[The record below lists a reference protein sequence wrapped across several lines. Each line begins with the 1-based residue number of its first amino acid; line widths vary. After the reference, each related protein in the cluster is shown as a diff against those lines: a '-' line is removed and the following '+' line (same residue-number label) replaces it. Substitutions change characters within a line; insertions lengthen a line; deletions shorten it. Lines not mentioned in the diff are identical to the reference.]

1 MPKQNIKYTDI
12 DKIGMELF
20 RKNNASYICSSLSD
34 VMERIFIAA
43 NAKSGINECTDER
56 YMKSGF
62 IPGRVYYIYSDQVE
76 NKIFDIVN
84 LNDETCVWFYS
95 NNVINRID
103 EHPGEIAY
111 EIFSILIDTFFRN
124 DLSKYT
130 INDFIYIENQLLKYV
145 MSIRLMIFLNEEYG
159 IIDTDKFKKELSNEI
174 LTHTDYQDLDP
185 LKFIDDIIDNC
196 KDIDYFSKRKYLDSY
211 KLLFK

>member
-43 NAKSGINECTDER
+43 NAKSRINECTDER

-84 LNDETCVWFYS
+84 LNDETCIWFYS

-174 LTHTDYQDLDP
+174 LIHTDYQDLDP

-196 KDIDYFSKRKYLDSY
+196 MDIDYFSKRKYLDSY

>member
-43 NAKSGINECTDER
+43 NAKSRINECTDER

-84 LNDETCVWFYS
+84 LNDETCIWFYS

-211 KLLFK
+211 KLLFR

>member
-1 MPKQNIKYTDI
+1 
-12 DKIGMELF
+12 MELF

-84 LNDETCVWFYS
+84 LNDETCIWFYS

-103 EHPGEIAY
+103 EK
-111 EIFSILIDTFFRN
+111 R
-124 DLSKYT
+124 
-130 INDFIYIENQLLKYV
+130 
-145 MSIRLMIFLNEEYG
+145 
-159 IIDTDKFKKELSNEI
+159 KKENIESN
-174 LTHTDYQDLDP
+174 L
-185 LKFIDDIIDNC
+185 
-196 KDIDYFSKRKYLDSY
+196 
-211 KLLFK
+211 

>member
-43 NAKSGINECTDER
+43 NAKSRINECTDER

-84 LNDETCVWFYS
+84 LNDETCIWFYS